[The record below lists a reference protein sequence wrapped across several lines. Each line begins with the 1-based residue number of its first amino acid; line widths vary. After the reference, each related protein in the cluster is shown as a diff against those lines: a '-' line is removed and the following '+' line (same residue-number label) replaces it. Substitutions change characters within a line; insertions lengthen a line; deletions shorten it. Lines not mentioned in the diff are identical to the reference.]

1 MQHKG
6 HHVPK
11 AQSTARQVTPAK
23 QKKASSSPLTSEE
36 RRVVSELRQLLA
48 AKPSTGESKHL
59 LWVYSVGTC
68 LQTLERKRKNLEYGK
83 GHLERITRSLE
94 SDPKLAATLI
104 TFLYQARKFAY
115 LYSSEAEAKALA
127 RKKNAAGK
135 PFTWSV
141 LRNTFG
147 VHDKAKQDSLIEYWA
162 KNAFSVRD
170 WQRAIAKKTRVR
182 RSWGGRPPPRPTT
195 VPDVI
200 LQVYEMSHNW
210 GRWQE
215 IILEKLKKGET
226 GKTKTP
232 LIEKL
237 PKELRKLLSQAK
249 TKIKQIE
256 ETTRTLLKV
265 SDEPSERRKK
275 IAMKE
280 TTNRHLDRGV
290 SGGR

>member
-11 AQSTARQVTPAK
+11 AQSTAQRVPTAK

-36 RRVVSELRQLLA
+36 RRVVSELRRLRNEE
-48 AKPSTGESKHL
+48 PPTGEARHL
-59 LWVYSVGTC
+59 LWIYSLGKC
-68 LQTLERKRKNLEYGK
+68 LKTLEREKEKKNLAYGK
-83 GHLERITRSLE
+83 WHLTKIAQSLD
-94 SDPKLAATLI
+94 SKRAATLI
-104 TFLYQARKFAY
+104 TFLYQTRKFAD
-115 LYSSEAEAKALA
+115 LYSETEAKALA
-127 RKKNAAGK
+127 RKKNAASK
-135 PFTWSV
+135 PLTWSV

-147 VHDKAKQDSLIEYWA
+147 VQDKAKQDSLIEFWA
-162 KNAFSVRD
+162 NNAFSVRD
-170 WQRAIAKKTRVR
+170 WRRAIAKKTRVR

-215 IILEKLKKGET
+215 IILEKLKTGET
-226 GKTKTP
+226 SKTKAP

-237 PKELRKLLSQAK
+237 PEELQKLLAQAK
-249 TKIKQIE
+249 AKIKQIE

-280 TTNRHLDRGV
+280 ATNRHLDRGV